1 MSTHDGPW
9 PSQGKA
15 VSNQAGGPGAATCTP
30 GLDKDQLPVLFPIS
44 LFGSE
49 SCWFLP
55 SKLAGPKPWG
65 VLAPKHCCSPGV
77 CTPHLPFLTH
87 SHSFTTG
94 PLPHRYL
101 KKKKKTHRLISTDFL
116 KKPLSQEKASQKTQK
131 NERHAASRLLTRSG
145 SGFLLPGKASHT
157 GSVSHEMAFLQR
169 TCEPS
174 TGKATVPPRPRSH
187 SSLAREGLLW
197 GGPARPP
204 RKVDHEQMEFLM
216 LQHFSSRPGFDSVR
230 NLSFPTRGTGTRDPS
245 GIRAAPPRPGGQPRG
260 GRRACPKL
268 QIRKR

>member
-101 KKKKKTHRLISTDFL
+101 KKKKKKLTD
-116 KKPLSQEKASQKTQK
+116 
-131 NERHAASRLLTRSG
+131 
-145 SGFLLPGKASHT
+145 
-157 GSVSHEMAFLQR
+157 
-169 TCEPS
+169 
-174 TGKATVPPRPRSH
+174 
-187 SSLAREGLLW
+187 
-197 GGPARPP
+197 
-204 RKVDHEQMEFLM
+204 
-216 LQHFSSRPGFDSVR
+216 
-230 NLSFPTRGTGTRDPS
+230 
-245 GIRAAPPRPGGQPRG
+245 
-260 GRRACPKL
+260 
-268 QIRKR
+268 